1 MWMLSNSLTF
11 NFHELQSLMASRSF
25 NQELCVISQNIN
37 GGDQLIQV
45 RLKGLNTLI
54 EYREIREHKDL
65 ENYPKE

>member
-1 MWMLSNSLTF
+1 
-11 NFHELQSLMASRSF
+11 MASRSF

-37 GGDQLIQV
+37 GDDQLIQV

-54 EYREIREHKDL
+54 EYREIREDKDL

>member
-1 MWMLSNSLTF
+1 M
-11 NFHELQSLMASRSF
+11 ESRSF

-45 RLKGLNTLI
+45 HLKGLNTLI